1 MGSADPMTPL
11 TSLLL
16 RIATLGFTALSAAS
30 TSALAAAVVTLPPS
44 VNISYHMSSSLAD
57 GVATFAWKREGSGY
71 QLESSIEAN
80 GLFALVGALRQSSRG
95 EVTAQGL
102 QPAFFSIKRGD
113 GVADTASFNRDSN
126 ELKVFARG
134 ENKVMPL
141 LPRLQDTLSFLFQL
155 PYELRALKKSNDR
168 LNVVVSNARKVY
180 RHEFVQVGEET
191 LQTKMGALKTVHLK
205 SEAANPEDVYEV
217 WLAPE
222 NFYLPVKLK
231 FFAGRFLI
239 EQTVTSIR
247 TDGR

>member
-1 MGSADPMTPL
+1 MTPF
-11 TSLLL
+11 SALLL
-16 RIATLGFTALSAAS
+16 RIAMLSIATLAAS
-30 TSALAAAVVTLPPS
+30 AGGVAAAGATLPAS
-44 VNISYHMSSSLAD
+44 VNISYRMSSSLAD
-57 GVATFAWKREGSGY
+57 GIATFAWKREGTGY
-71 QLESSIEAN
+71 KLESSIEAN
-80 GLFALVGALRQSSRG
+80 GLFALVGTLRQSSRG

-141 LPRLQDTLSFLFQL
+141 LPHLQDTLSFLFQL
-155 PYELRALKKSNDR
+155 PYDLRALKSGNDR
-168 LNVVVSNARKVY
+168 LSVVVSNARKMY
-180 RHEFVQVGEET
+180 RHEFVQIGEET

-239 EQTVTSIR
+239 EQTVTQISI
-247 TDGR
+247 DGR